1 MVLGF
6 LLYEAVDLAW
16 NFGGMTYRG
25 GKYIYNWYYHVPSQ
39 DDIEIQDLEEIK
51 KRMAVLE
58 DLLRR
63 QQSKNINNK

>member
-25 GKYIYNWYYHVPSQ
+25 GKYIYNWYYQVPSQ
-39 DDIEIQDLEEIK
+39 DRGLEHACDKIRCFRK
-51 KRMAVLE
+51 SPSPALK
-58 DLLRR
+58 
-63 QQSKNINNK
+63 SG